1 MSLYDLHFNRDD
13 VLFRNIIIGVLAT
26 LNDKIKWYN
35 LTDNHTKYEVNLP
48 FYLSMTGDER
58 FLQDNFLNDLDYDSD
73 GKVAESIYNQIPRAI
88 VDMESFSI
96 VSDSLVNRFVRGT
109 YTKEQDDGTLG
120 SFSGEFMEIPLQMP
134 FNVDIYL
141 DSRLDMFKC
150 SQVIIETFYKNNVFQ
165 IDVDG
170 IRVPGV
176 IKFPEDIS
184 QERTI
189 EFGFTDKKEWK
200 LTLSLDVLVNYPM
213 FKKGTE
219 MANHNRMV
227 NISMFNNWGAT
238 SGIIGSTGSTA
249 TSKVWIS
256 SNINKPSTT
265 SNLDNIPQ
273 NFSQDDRPWPLGPT
287 GSNLPPK

>member
-1 MSLYDLHFNRDD
+1 MSLYDLHFNKDD

-35 LTDNHTKYEVNLP
+35 VTDNHEKYQVNLP

-58 FLQDNFLNDLDYDSD
+58 FLQDNFLNDLDYDPD
-73 GKVAESIYNQIPRAI
+73 NGIAEGVYNQIPRAI

-109 YTKEQDDGTLG
+109 YTKENDDGTLG
-120 SFSGEFMEIPLQMP
+120 SYSAEFMEIPLQMP

-165 IDVDG
+165 IDVNG
-170 IRVPGV
+170 VRVPGV

-184 QERTI
+184 MERSV
-189 EFGFTDKKEWK
+189 EFSFTDKKEWK

-213 FKKGTE
+213 FKRETE
-219 MANHNRMV
+219 IPNHNRMV
-227 NISMFNNWGAT
+227 KITHYNVWGAT
-238 SGIIGSTGSTA
+238 AGVIGSTGTTA
-249 TSKVWIS
+249 TSNVWLSNNIEQAS
-256 SNINKPSTT
+256 ITSNIS
-265 SNLDNIPQ
+265 NIPTD
-273 NFSQDDRPWPLGPT
+273 FSEDDRPWPLGPT
-287 GSNLPPK
+287 QSNLPPN